1 LHKNGGGVLFY
12 LNFVRLCNSIGKSP
26 SAVAEDMGL
35 QRSSVTRW
43 ANGSAPR
50 KATVE
55 KIATY
60 FGVDSK
66 ELTGE
71 SEQKE
76 KPSTPEGDG
85 LDVAFSAVL
94 DQLTEQELAD
104 VLQYAKFKVAS
115 RKENSN
121 G

>member
-1 LHKNGGGVLFY
+1 MFY

-76 KPSTPEGDG
+76 KPNALDGIELEKLSPARRTLLEALGGMDDENIMKIVRIAQAVKKELPE
-85 LDVAFSAVL
+85 
-94 DQLTEQELAD
+94 
-104 VLQYAKFKVAS
+104 
-115 RKENSN
+115 
-121 G
+121 

>member
-1 LHKNGGGVLFY
+1 MFY

-71 SEQKE
+71 SEQGKSEQKE
-76 KPSTPEGDG
+76 KPSTLDGIELEKLSPARRALLEALEDMDDENIMKIVRIAQAVKKELPE
-85 LDVAFSAVL
+85 
-94 DQLTEQELAD
+94 
-104 VLQYAKFKVAS
+104 
-115 RKENSN
+115 
-121 G
+121 

>member
-1 LHKNGGGVLFY
+1 
-12 LNFVRLCNSIGKSP
+12 
-26 SAVAEDMGL
+26 MGL

-66 ELTGE
+66 ELIGKE
-71 SEQKE
+71 PAQKE
-76 KPSTPEGDG
+76 KPAPGEGSG
-85 LDVAFSAVL
+85 LDAAFNAVL

>member
-1 LHKNGGGVLFY
+1 MFY

-71 SEQKE
+71 EQKE
-76 KPSTPEGDG
+76 KPAPQMENG
-85 LDVAFSAVL
+85 LDALLKECEGLSK
-94 DQLTEQELAD
+94 DELEEARRYIAY
-104 VLQYAKFKVAS
+104 LKVK
-115 RKENSN
+115 RN
-121 G
+121 GI